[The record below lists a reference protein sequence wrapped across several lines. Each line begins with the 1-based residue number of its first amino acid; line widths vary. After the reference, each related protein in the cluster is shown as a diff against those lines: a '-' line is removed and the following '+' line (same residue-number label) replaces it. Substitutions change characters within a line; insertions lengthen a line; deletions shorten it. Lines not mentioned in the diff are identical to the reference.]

1 MRYGVSRSYKI
12 VLFFAMPLSDLEVR
26 TMSPEA
32 LARPP
37 LHTRAFALALRTA
50 QRSLARRSRLMRL
63 VLHASRRLARHEAA
77 LVQVRGEL
85 HTLLRMV
92 QAWMRRE
99 YRVVP
104 WRSLLYGVAA
114 LAYFVNPADLLPDA
128 LLGLGLVDDVAVIAA
143 VARAIQVDLD
153 RFRQWE
159 ALRSRNNRRRRA

>member
-1 MRYGVSRSYKI
+1 
-12 VLFFAMPLSDLEVR
+12 MPLPDLETR
-26 TMSPEA
+26 AMSSEV

-37 LHTRAFALALRTA
+37 LRTRAFKLALRTA
-50 QRSLARRSRLMRL
+50 RRSLSRRSRLMRL
-63 VLHASRRLARHEAA
+63 VLHASRRLAHREAA

-85 HTLLRMV
+85 QTLLRMV
-92 QAWMRRE
+92 HAWARRE

-104 WRSLLYGVAA
+104 WRSLLYAAAA

-143 VARAIQVDLD
+143 VARAIQADLE

-159 ALRSRNNRRRRA
+159 ALRSRNNGRRHA

>member
-1 MRYGVSRSYKI
+1 
-12 VLFFAMPLSDLEVR
+12 MPLSAPEVIMR
-26 TMSPEA
+26 SSDA
-32 LARPP
+32 SARPP
-37 LHTRAFALALRTA
+37 LRTRAFELALHTA
-50 QRSLARRSRLMRL
+50 RRSLARRSRLIRL
-63 VLHASRRLARHEAA
+63 VLHASRRLAHREAA

-85 HTLLRMV
+85 YTLLRMV
-92 QAWMRRE
+92 HAWARRE

-143 VARAIQVDLD
+143 VARAIRADLD

-159 ALRSRNNRRRRA
+159 ATRSRNGHRRA

>member
-1 MRYGVSRSYKI
+1 
-12 VLFFAMPLSDLEVR
+12 MPLPDLEVR
-26 TMSPEA
+26 EMSPEA
-32 LARPP
+32 LSRPP
-37 LHTRAFALALRTA
+37 LHTRAFELALRTA
-50 QRSLARRSRLMRL
+50 RRSLSRRSRLMRL
-63 VLHASRRLARHEAA
+63 VLHASRRLARREAA
-77 LVQVRGEL
+77 LVQVRDDL

-99 YRVVP
+99 YRIVP

-143 VARAIQVDLD
+143 VARAIQADLE

-159 ALRSRNNRRRRA
+159 ALRSRTNGNESA

>member
-1 MRYGVSRSYKI
+1 M
-12 VLFFAMPLSDLEVR
+12 LLSDPEVIA
-26 TMSPEA
+26 MSSEE

-37 LHTRAFALALRTA
+37 LRTRAFELALRTA
-50 QRSLARRSRLMRL
+50 RRSLARRSRLMRL
-63 VLHASRRLARHEAA
+63 VLHASRRLARREAA
-77 LVQVRGEL
+77 LVQVRDDL
-85 HTLLRMV
+85 YTLLRMV

-143 VARAIQVDLD
+143 VARAIQTDLE

-159 ALRSRNNRRRRA
+159 ALRSRTNGNESA